1 MLAAE
6 VARLGPEDF
15 VTFVAALPLVTLAV
29 LRHVVK
35 QRVWAERWR
44 QLPAPAPVV
53 VTPAADP
60 EEILTADE
68 AAHALRISLDTLYAR
83 VHRGELEAEPRVAGG
98 RLKFRR
104 ANLRLVAP
112 SVDRRYAPP
121 HDGAGRENPPHAA
134 RVDATR
140 ARGGPQRNGDD
151 RRPLGARRAR
161 RHTTRR
167 NEPWAPG
174 QGKWYDPQGDPRP
187 KGGGA

>member
-15 VTFVAALPLVTLAV
+15 VAFVAALPLVTLAL
-29 LRHVVK
+29 LRHVAK

-44 QLPAPAPVV
+44 HMPAPAPVV

-68 AAHALRISLDTLYAR
+68 AAHVLKISLDTLYDR
-83 VHRGELEAEPRVAGG
+83 VKRGELEAEPHPPRG

-104 ANLRLVAP
+104 ANLRLAND
-112 SVDRRYAPP
+112 VDRRYAPP
-121 HDGAGRENPPHAA
+121 HDGAGCKNPPHAA
-134 RVDATR
+134 QVDATR
-140 ARGGPQRNGDD
+140 ARGGPQRNGDH
-151 RRPLGARRAR
+151 RRPLGTRRAGGDAA
-161 RHTTRR
+161 RR

-174 QGKWYDPQGDPRP
+174 QGAWADPQGDPRP
-187 KGGGA
+187 KGQ